1 MSRRVRL
8 DAAYAAPVMSQMAPG
23 PKRRMKDAL
32 RRLAQDPTGR
42 TVGLDVKELDV
53 SEALPRLYRLRVGDW
68 RAVFAVGPKEVIVAR
83 IFHRRDGYGWMERLD
98 EPGVT
103 RPEKD

>member
-8 DAAYAAPVMSQMAPG
+8 DAAYAAPALSQMPPG

-42 TVGLDVKELDV
+42 TVGLDVRELDV
-53 SEALPRLYRLRVGDW
+53 GEALPRLYRLRVGDW
-68 RAVFAVGPKEVIVAR
+68 RAVFAVGPREVIVAR

-98 EPGVT
+98 EPDLT